1 MNYKKASEKIFNQ
14 IAKSKSILLHLHPGP
29 DGDSVGSA
37 LAMYHFL
44 RSQNKQ
50 VTLISGDSTTPQSFL
65 VLSGSDNITKAN
77 YFNIDLKQFDLFIIL
92 DTSSLNQISKIDKVV
107 FPKSLKTICID
118 HHQSNQHFADINLVD
133 LSSPATAQ
141 IVARLFLQNKV
152 KITPDMATCLL
163 LGIHTDTGGYK
174 YFPTS
179 SITFSIA
186 SKLTKIA
193 PDFYQTIF
201 NFENQDKPGR
211 LLMMSLLLNNINT
224 YFGGKV
230 ALSTVSQ
237 SQIKNKKI
245 EPEALFTVDIANTIK
260 SVVGY
265 EIGGTLIEGNDG
277 KVKVSLRTRDS
288 SIYDLSKIATLTG
301 YGGGHKA
308 AAGASIPFRLS
319 KSLKILLEAIAKNN
333 PELGSP

>member
-1 MNYKKASEKIFNQ
+1 MNYKKTSDLIFSEIDK
-14 IAKSKSILLHLHPGP
+14 AKSILLHLHPGP

-37 LAMYHFL
+37 LAMYHYL

-50 VTLISGDSTTPQSFL
+50 VTLISGDSTTPQSFN
-65 VLSGSDNITKAN
+65 VLPGSENITKAN
-77 YFNIDLKQFDLFIIL
+77 YFNIDLKQYDLFIVL
-92 DTSSLNQISKIDKVV
+92 DTSSPNQISKLDKIV
-107 FPKSLKTICID
+107 FPGTLKTICID

-133 LSSPATAQ
+133 LTSPATAQ

-152 KITPDMATCLL
+152 QITPEMASCLL
-163 LGIHTDTGGYK
+163 LGIYTDTGGYK

-179 SITFSIA
+179 SITFNIA
-186 SKLTKIA
+186 SKLAKIA
-193 PDFYQTIF
+193 PDFHQSIF

-211 LLMMSLLLNNINT
+211 LLMMALLLSNINT

-230 ALSTVSQ
+230 ALSIVSK
-237 SQIKNKKI
+237 SQIKNKNI
-245 EPEALFTVDIANTIK
+245 EPEAIFTVDIANTIK

-265 EIGGTLIEGNDG
+265 EIGGTLIEGQDG
-277 KVKVSLRTRDS
+277 KVKVSLRTRNS
-288 SIYDLSKIATLTG
+288 STYDLSKIATSTG

-319 KSLKILLEAIAKNN
+319 KSLKILLSAIAQNN